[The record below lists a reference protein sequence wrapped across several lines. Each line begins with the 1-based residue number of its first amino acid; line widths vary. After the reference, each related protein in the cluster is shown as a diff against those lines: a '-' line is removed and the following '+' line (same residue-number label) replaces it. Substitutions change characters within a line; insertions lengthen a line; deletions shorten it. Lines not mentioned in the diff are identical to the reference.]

1 MDQDEHPM
9 GQITNQRLLL
19 TAGPAPISP
28 AVQRILA
35 QPIVYHRGTEFV
47 AIFQQ
52 LTQALKYLF
61 QTRHDVV
68 TLTAS
73 GTGAME
79 AVISN
84 LFSPGDPVI
93 VVENGKFSERWTQ
106 IATTFGL
113 TVTSL
118 KLPWGKSVELDEL
131 QSLVASI
138 PQVKAIF
145 LTHCETST
153 GAKADLGA
161 IVPAL
166 RQRTDAL
173 IIVDAISSAGVM
185 PLQMDRWGI
194 DVAVTASQKGLGLPP
209 GLSFVALN
217 RRAWRFSELS
227 DLPRYYFDF
236 SRARQALRLGKG
248 SSFTP
253 AIPLIIAAE
262 AVLSDIQAQGLEARW
277 QSSAGLA
284 QNFRSRV
291 VSIGCS
297 IFPDNPAD
305 GLTVIKLPDGVS
317 ANTTIAKLKDRY
329 QIVVSGG
336 QGKLADKVIRVG
348 HFVNVTEPNLEIF
361 LSALQDILNHGD

>member
-1 MDQDEHPM
+1 M
-9 GQITNQRLLL
+9 GQVTSQRLLL

-28 AVQRILA
+28 EVQEILGR
-35 QPIVYHRGTEFV
+35 PMVYHRAKEFV
-47 AIFQQ
+47 ELFQR
-52 LTQALKYLF
+52 LNQALKYLF
-61 QTRHDVV
+61 QTRYDVV

-84 LFSPGDPVI
+84 LFSPGDAVI

-113 TVTSL
+113 MVTSL

-131 QSLVASI
+131 QALVSSV
-138 PQVKAIF
+138 PQAKAIF

-153 GAKADLGA
+153 GAKAELAA

-166 RQRTDAL
+166 RQQTEAL

-185 PLQMDRWGI
+185 PLKMDLWGI
-194 DVAVTASQKGLGLPP
+194 DVTITASQKGLGLPP

-217 RRAWRFSELS
+217 QRAWRFSELS

-253 AIPLIIAAE
+253 AIPFIIAAE
-262 AVLSDIQAQGLEARW
+262 SVLTQIQAQGLEARW
-277 QSSAGLA
+277 QKSGMLA
-284 QNFRSRV
+284 QNFRDRM
-291 VSIGCS
+291 IATGCT
-297 IFPDNPAD
+297 IFPECPAD
-305 GLTVIKLPDGVS
+305 GLTVIKPPNGIF
-317 ANTTIAKLKDRY
+317 ANEIITKLKDRY
-329 QIVVSGG
+329 QIVVSAG
-336 QGKLADKVIRVG
+336 QGKLADKVIRIG
-348 HFVNVTEPNLEIF
+348 HFVNVTEAHLDKF
-361 LSALQDILNHGD
+361 LNALQDILNNKN